1 MSVFI
6 GEHWIGGGVG
16 AFLVFIPNAFA
27 YFLVCLHCNSKKRL
41 QVVVLMLLFVCLFV
55 IANGAVELQHAGPIS
70 ANPESEP
77 GNPYLLAMG
86 NDTGET
92 FYRLRGLGE
101 INDPNDFGQLTISV
115 IPLVFI
121 FWRRKRTLWNIAVVL
136 LPVSVLLCGV
146 FLTHSRGA
154 MLAIVAVTV
163 VALRRR
169 IGLVPSLVLAAGLFA
184 AASAMNFTGGRE
196 ISAHAGSDRTAL
208 WSVGLQVFK
217 SHPLFGVGFND
228 FGDYGGG
235 LTAHNSVVVC
245 AAELGIFGF
254 YFWALFLFT
263 TVRDALA
270 LTSPAKVIESAPG
283 TSGNRPIPLT
293 TSKLEAIDE
302 AEINRLGR
310 LMVLSLTGF
319 LVTAWFLSRAFV
331 MTFFLIGGLVEVIF
345 EMALRQGMIS
355 PRLPLARALA
365 YSGGLAIFLV
375 LVMYILLRTVHLFG

>member
-1 MSVFI
+1 
-6 GEHWIGGGVG
+6 
-16 AFLVFIPNAFA
+16 
-27 YFLVCLHCNSKKRL
+27 
-41 QVVVLMLLFVCLFV
+41 
-55 IANGAVELQHAGPIS
+55 
-70 ANPESEP
+70 
-77 GNPYLLAMG
+77 
-86 NDTGET
+86 
-92 FYRLRGLGE
+92 
-101 INDPNDFGQLTISV
+101 
-115 IPLVFI
+115 
-121 FWRRKRTLWNIAVVL
+121 
-136 LPVSVLLCGV
+136 
-146 FLTHSRGA
+146 

-163 VALRRR
+163 VAVKRR
-169 IGLVPSLVLAAGLFA
+169 IGLVPSLVLAAGLFVG
-184 AASAMNFTGGRE
+184 ASALNFTGGRE

-217 SHPLFGVGFND
+217 SHPLFGVGFNN

-254 YFWALFLFT
+254 YFWALFLFA

-270 LTSPAKVIESAPG
+270 LSSPAKAIEPAPR
-283 TSGNRPIPLT
+283 TLENPPILPLT

-302 AEINRLGR
+302 AEIHRLGR

-319 LVTAWFLSRAFV
+319 LVTAWFLSRSFV
-331 MTFFLIGGLVEVIF
+331 MTFFLIGGLVEAIY

-375 LVMYILLRTVHLFG
+375 LVMYILLRTVHFMG